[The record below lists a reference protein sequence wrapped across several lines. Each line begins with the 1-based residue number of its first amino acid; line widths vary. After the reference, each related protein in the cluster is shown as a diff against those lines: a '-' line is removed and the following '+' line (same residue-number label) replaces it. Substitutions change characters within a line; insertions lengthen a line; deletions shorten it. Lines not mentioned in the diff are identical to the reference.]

1 MHKLFSTQRDE
12 ETIYLVIRE
21 HPVLIGIRLIFVVFL
36 YVLGITMHILIPHLL
51 PGFVAGIVSDIV
63 NLLFFVYYLG
73 LLLGGLLAFVYY
85 YLSVQIITDMRMV
98 DVDQSGLFGR
108 KVTEIQIENVE
119 EVTSTSHGVLP
130 TLFNFG
136 KVLVQ
141 TSSAMSEFVFENV
154 AHPEQIKKLI
164 LDLYEQHRKN
174 NIKQNPSTAKNNPDN
189 NLVI

>member
-1 MHKLFSTQRDE
+1 MHKLFATQRDE

-21 HPVLIGIRLIFVVFL
+21 HPILIAIRLFFIVFL
-36 YVLGITMHILIPHLL
+36 YSLGITMHILIPHLL
-51 PGFVAGIVSDIV
+51 PDFVTGIVADAID
-63 NLLFFVYYLG
+63 LLFFVYYLG
-73 LLLGGLLAFVYY
+73 LLLGALLAFVYY

-98 DVDQSGLFGR
+98 DVDQSSLFGR

-119 EVTSTSHGVLP
+119 EVTSTSHGLLP

-141 TSSAMSEFVFENV
+141 TSSAVSEFTFENV

-164 LDLYEQHRKN
+164 LDLYEQHRKSST
-174 NIKQNPSTAKNNPDN
+174 KQNSPIIKDYQNNTSN
-189 NLVI
+189 